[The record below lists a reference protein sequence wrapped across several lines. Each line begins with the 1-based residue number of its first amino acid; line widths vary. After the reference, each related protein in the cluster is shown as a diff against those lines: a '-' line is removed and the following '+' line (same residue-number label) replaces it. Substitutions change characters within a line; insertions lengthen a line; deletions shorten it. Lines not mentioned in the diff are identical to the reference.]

1 MGIWEIGGELLDKK
15 LKEYMDKILRL
26 YKRNKIILHK
36 AYMVDR
42 YVSKYC
48 VWGGTLTKVL

>member
-48 VWGGTLTKVL
+48 VGGGTLTKVL